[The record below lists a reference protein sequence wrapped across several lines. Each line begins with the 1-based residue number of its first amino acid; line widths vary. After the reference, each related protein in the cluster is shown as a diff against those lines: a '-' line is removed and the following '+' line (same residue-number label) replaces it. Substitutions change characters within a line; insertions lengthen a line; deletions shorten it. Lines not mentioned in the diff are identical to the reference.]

1 MILTAALSHRWA
13 HQEPSAFQW
22 ILLFLFLPLLFT
34 TLERGGRQKENEIS
48 TPVHLSGAFFSTY
61 LHHACFTLLFCKG
74 EAQTS
79 EVCAGCLNAEQL
91 MLSSFYEGRTK
102 SSTFMDIRA
111 VQPTWKL
118 KLQSRCITSAQQTKT
133 QSTSLKEK
141 KMCICKLKRMLL
153 VCFLMAPLP

>member
-1 MILTAALSHRWA
+1 MSPSGTFCLPVNPAVSVPLS
-13 HQEPSAFQW
+13 
-22 ILLFLFLPLLFT
+22 PLYYSREGRKA
-34 TLERGGRQKENEIS
+34 ERKRNFNS
-48 TPVHLSGAFFSTY
+48 CAPFRCFFSTY
-61 LHHACFTLLFCKG
+61 LHHACFTWLFCKG

-118 KLQSRCITSAQQTKT
+118 KLQSRCITSAQQTRT
-133 QSTSLKEK
+133 QSTCLKEK